1 MASGVAA
8 GGINT
13 LVGSGTLVTFP
24 TLLAV
29 GLSPV
34 TANATNTIGLVMG
47 SVSGAWG
54 YRRELAG
61 QRARLLR
68 LGPLSA
74 LGGLIGG
81 VLLLVLPDDA
91 FEAVVPVLVAIACV
105 LVLLQPWLARRMAAR
120 DRRPAHHGGAGLA
133 SGVVLTGVYGGYF
146 GAAQGVLL
154 LGLMGSLLDESLHRV
169 NAAKNVLAAIVNGVA
184 AVLFAFAAP
193 VDWAVVPLLAAGAL
207 LGGALG
213 GRYGRRI
220 PAPVLRWLIV
230 AVGVVAI
237 VQLVL

>member
-1 MASGVAA
+1 MSGVAA

-24 TLLAV
+24 TLLGI
-29 GLSPV
+29 GLAPV
-34 TANATNTIGLVMG
+34 TANATNTIGLVLG

-61 QRARLLR
+61 QRARLVR
-68 LGPLSA
+68 LGLMSA
-74 LGGLIGG
+74 LGGLAGG
-81 VLLLVLPDDA
+81 VLLLTLPSDT

-105 LVLLQPWLARRMAAR
+105 LVLLQPVLARRTAAR
-120 DRRPAHHGGAGLA
+120 EHQTPAHGGPWLAG
-133 SGVVLTGVYGGYF
+133 GVWVTGVYGGYF

-154 LGLMGSLLDESLHRV
+154 LGLMGSLLDEGLHRI
-169 NAAKNVLAAIVNGVA
+169 NAAKNVLAAIVNGIA

-193 VDWAVVPLLAAGAL
+193 VEWKVVPLLA
-207 LGGALG
+207 GGALVG
-213 GRYGRRI
+213 GALAGRYGRRI
-220 PAPVLRWLIV
+220 PTTVLRWLIV